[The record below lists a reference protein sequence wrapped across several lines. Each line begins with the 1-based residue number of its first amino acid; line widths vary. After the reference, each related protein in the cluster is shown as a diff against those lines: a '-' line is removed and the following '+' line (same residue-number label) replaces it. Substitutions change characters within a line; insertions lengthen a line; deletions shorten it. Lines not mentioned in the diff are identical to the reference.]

1 MQIHVYQNLPVGQ
14 VDLGPVVAGGTAPAH
29 GDTVDAH
36 VDPVGVEPGGGGT
49 DGAED
54 PAPVRVVAEERAL
67 DQVVAGDG
75 AADLDRLVLGVG
87 AGHLDRDVLGG
98 ALGVGE
104 QLPGQVVAG
113 GGHHPGQ
120 LLGRRL
126 DSRRTAGQ
134 QQHGVVGGQTTIGVE
149 PLEGDPAGGPQRLV
163 EGGGVGHR
171 VGRDHAQ

>member
-1 MQIHVYQNLPVGQ
+1 VQIHVYQNFPVAQ
-14 VDLGPVVAGGTAPAH
+14 VDLGAVVTGGTAPAH
-29 GDTVDAH
+29 GHPVDAD
-36 VDPVGVEPGGGGT
+36 VQLVGVVRGGGGT

-113 GGHHPGQ
+113 GGHRPGQ

-126 DSRRTAGQ
+126 DPRRAAGQ
-134 QQHGVVGGQTTIGVE
+134 
-149 PLEGDPAGGPQRLV
+149 
-163 EGGGVGHR
+163 
-171 VGRDHAQ
+171 